1 MFDRRSDGID
11 ALPRWA
17 NVFWFASSLLTVFLS
32 GSLWLSLNIYP
43 TAVRDALALL
53 PDASKFLSHV
63 SLVAFFGAGVVWAL
77 LLVPTSRYW
86 LASILSVRVTQV
98 LIGFAAG
105 FLVGTPTILWQ
116 YDYFLSSINS
126 YMGPHYQD
134 LDRASL
140 SLFQNLVF
148 LGRFYL
154 QVIAPDWITK
164 LVLIVG
170 SCVILATRNR
180 RGLAVL
186 ATLIL
191 FIVSRP
197 VLLRAYPHHV
207 ILWLPLAAVVAAFS
221 GARIYEALL
230 DRWPRSSNWV
240 RVVVGAVLVALP
252 VQLVAG
258 PQLAARDMMFNEER
272 MKNIDRLTGWL
283 KRNTEAGS
291 TIAIGYFCFNPD
303 VFYTWLEYLDVPVPS
318 GVRDGRSYIIWWGHA
333 RALEGKRG
341 YACATPRDVVNM
353 KTVLDLAEP
362 GQGVDPFTDRRFT
375 AVQRFGQGANEV
387 VVFRFD
393 FAQE

>member
-258 PQLAARDMMFNEER
+258 PQLAARDMM
-272 MKNIDRLTGWL
+272 LTKKG
-283 KRNTEAGS
+283 
-291 TIAIGYFCFNPD
+291 
-303 VFYTWLEYLDVPVPS
+303 
-318 GVRDGRSYIIWWGHA
+318 
-333 RALEGKRG
+333 
-341 YACATPRDVVNM
+341 
-353 KTVLDLAEP
+353 
-362 GQGVDPFTDRRFT
+362 
-375 AVQRFGQGANEV
+375 
-387 VVFRFD
+387 
-393 FAQE
+393 